1 MNLII
6 VCNFVICRQ
15 MLYAIFKILVFL
27 HTVRVNK
34 VGVVSTSGLNENLAL
49 KKSKTD
55 LHTAGGIFNFF
66 EGS

>member
-15 MLYAIFKILVFL
+15 INAIFKRLVFL
-27 HTVRVNK
+27 HTGRVNK
-34 VGVVSTSGLNENLAL
+34 VGVVSTSGLNENLEL

>member
-1 MNLII
+1 MLAMNLII

-34 VGVVSTSGLNENLAL
+34 VGVVSTSWLNENL
-49 KKSKTD
+49 
-55 LHTAGGIFNFF
+55 
-66 EGS
+66 E